1 MGLRN
6 PFERFGGWN
15 PGGTYRAPN
24 QAPNPNNEL
33 FGGGRKNIF
42 EGIFGDYSQPV
53 EPARTAE
60 PPKSEWADYLSEIQD
75 LYTKQ
80 GPARQAYSQHLEA
93 MPEYQ
98 TPSKWNKF
106 GAALVGAG
114 EGWAHGAGAGF
125 EAGQGA
131 AMAPYR
137 RQLGEWSAK
146 EKALGR
152 SADLEDDAT
161 QRRLSMMK
169 EVRSIAHDENQYRQT
184 MKDYDIKAAAQQDLA
199 RYRDAQI
206 KNMEGSGWVKDYDDK
221 GNMVMYNPKTK
232 ETQVVGPS
240 SKVKDWAYE
249 GQRVGQGWAGVETGR
264 RNAATSERNAGTA
277 EGNLAVN
284 QAGEARRAASAAAG
298 SPIAPGQSS
307 NARSSA
313 LSRAAAES
321 AKWNKF
327 LNKESGGVDMEEAT
341 KDWAEYQK
349 FLKRVDALE
358 QGLINRRTPGTTPI
372 YDYDPDER

>member
-1 MGLRN
+1 MPLRN

-24 QAPNPNNEL
+24 QSPNPNNTL
-33 FGGGRKNIF
+33 FGGGKDIYK
-42 EGIFGDYSQPV
+42 GIFGDYSDFNPATQQP
-53 EPARTAE
+53 EQPTSSWE
-60 PPKSEWADYLSEIQD
+60 SYLTELQD
-75 LYTKQ
+75 LYSKQ
-80 GPARQAYSQHLEA
+80 GPAREAYSQHLDA

-106 GAALVGAG
+106 GAALVGAS
-114 EGWAHGAGAGF
+114 EGWAHGGGAGF

-161 QRRLSMMK
+161 QRRISMMK
-169 EVRSIAHDENQYRQT
+169 EVRAAAQDENQYRQT
-184 MKDYDIKAAAQQDLA
+184 MRKYDLDAAAQKDLA

-206 KNMEGSGWVKDYDDK
+206 KNMEGQGWVKDYDDK

-240 SKVKDWAYE
+240 SKVKDWAYDE
-249 GQRVGQGWAGVETGR
+249 DAKNRGWASVETGR
-264 RNAATSERNAGTA
+264 RNAGTA
-277 EGNLAVN
+277 AEQLKVSQGNLAVN
-284 QAGEARRAASAAAG
+284 QGDAARRAATAAAG
-298 SPIAPGQSS
+298 TPIPANQSS
-307 NARSSA
+307 NARGSA
-313 LSRAAAES
+313 MNRAAAES
-321 AKWNKF
+321 LVWSKFIDEKTGNINMREAAKNP
-327 LNKESGGVDMEEAT
+327 
-341 KDWAEYQK
+341 AEYK
-349 FLKRVDALE
+349 KYLARVDELE
-358 QGLINRRTPGTTPI
+358 QGILTRRIPGTAPI
-372 YDYDPDER
+372 IDYDPEG